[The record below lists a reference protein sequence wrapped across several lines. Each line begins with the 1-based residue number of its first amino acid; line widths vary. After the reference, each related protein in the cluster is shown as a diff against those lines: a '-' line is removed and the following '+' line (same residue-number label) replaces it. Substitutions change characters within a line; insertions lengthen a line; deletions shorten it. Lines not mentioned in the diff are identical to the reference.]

1 MLRRQL
7 AENAGFSWSGSEY
20 YLRLGSGPCSTS
32 LDAWLAARSW
42 PFRWKIRTVAE
53 NLQRAEL
60 TKLQHDE
67 QVAEWIRLTEVGL
80 SQVATNPRGGR
91 PGAVTAAAKEIGV
104 DKDAAHRAVKVD
116 SLSPEAKA
124 AAVEHGLDNNR
135 SALLEAAKEN
145 RRNVSP
151 KLLQFPPWLL
161 MTTFPCP
168 SAFRMA
174 IWAPMMGHPL
184 SAALISISI
193 ANCHLGRSSVALGSF
208 FMK

>member
-116 SLSPEAKA
+116 SPVQRPRLRPSSTASTII
-124 AAVEHGLDNNR
+124 GLR
-135 SALLEAAKEN
+135 CWKRRRRTGETF
-145 RRNVSP
+145 RRNCFS
-151 KLLQFPPWLL
+151 
-161 MTTFPCP
+161 
-168 SAFRMA
+168 FR
-174 IWAPMMGHPL
+174 
-184 SAALISISI
+184 
-193 ANCHLGRSSVALGSF
+193 LGSL
-208 FMK
+208 